1 MRKQM
6 MLFSLAAVGVMFL
19 LSGWAWF
26 QLPANA
32 AVPVHWGFS
41 GQADRYGSKA
51 EGLLL
56 TPFLTLGISVLF
68 YFLPQLDPRGKNLL
82 RSEQAYRAMWGMML
96 VFLLGLHTT
105 TTLIAL
111 GFQINIEKVLMPS
124 LGILFIVLG
133 NFMGKIRQNYTMGIR
148 TPWTLNSEEIWNKT
162 HRFGGRVF
170 VAAGALTLIA
180 SFLSRS
186 LAIPV
191 LILSLVGAGLAPVI
205 YSYLLYRGE
214 QTPKKHE

>member
-6 MLFSLAAVGVMFL
+6 ILLSLAAVGVMFL

-32 AVPVHWGFS
+32 ALPVHWGIS

-56 TPFLTLGISVLF
+56 TPLLTLGISVLF

-82 RSEQAYRAMWGMML
+82 RSEQAYRATWGIL
-96 VFLLGLHTT
+96 LAFFLGLHTT

-111 GFQINIEKVLMPS
+111 G
-124 LGILFIVLG
+124 LFYSCVDFR
-133 NFMGKIRQNYTMGIR
+133 NFGY
-148 TPWTLNSEEIWNKT
+148 
-162 HRFGGRVF
+162 
-170 VAAGALTLIA
+170 
-180 SFLSRS
+180 
-186 LAIPV
+186 
-191 LILSLVGAGLAPVI
+191 
-205 YSYLLYRGE
+205 
-214 QTPKKHE
+214 

>member
-6 MLFSLAAVGVMFL
+6 ILLSLAAVGVMFL

-32 AVPVHWGFS
+32 ALPVHWGIS

-214 QTPKKHE
+214 QTPKKPG